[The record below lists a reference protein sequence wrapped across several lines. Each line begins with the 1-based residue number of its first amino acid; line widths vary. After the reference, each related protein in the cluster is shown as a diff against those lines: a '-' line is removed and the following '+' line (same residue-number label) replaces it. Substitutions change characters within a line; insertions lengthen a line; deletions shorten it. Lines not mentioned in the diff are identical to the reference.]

1 MATGHPRD
9 TPQEEHMTEHMTERV
24 FAQLKPERLDELT
37 EAAHRRRR
45 TDDLAQAFRT
55 PAAPPRRTL
64 LSAPSSPRSL
74 RSLRSLRSPRSPRS
88 PRRRPWVLGGVMAA
102 GLAAA
107 VIVVPR
113 VSPDSGPAVPGV
125 ADQPGGT
132 SHDVAVPGIGAP
144 PTGPPTTAPT
154 TAVLDARTVLLAAA
168 ESASKVEVGTGHYWY
183 TRDRTFSRLAVDEEA
198 YVAKIRALATERD
211 RRAASGSRKA
221 ADRWFENRLIE
232 SKKHP
237 ELLPYVVFSGST
249 DESWRAR
256 RKGDANRN
264 VRKPGGELTFGSPED
279 ERKWRESGAPRLV
292 SRGEKSDEDR
302 LDRILSIDNPSLT
315 IRNVDRLPTDEKALE
330 RRLHELYRAR
340 PGGAANEED
349 FSVYLWQT
357 AVDLLNAPITPGTR
371 AALFRVLAGERGLTA
386 LGERADALGRTG
398 AALAA
403 KGPGDDGG
411 SIEYR
416 IIIDPGS
423 ARLLQYEVAGDGESA
438 PNLRIALEEAG
449 WVDDLRERP

>member
-1 MATGHPRD
+1 
-9 TPQEEHMTEHMTERV
+9 MTERM

-45 TDDLAQAFRT
+45 TDDLARAFRT
-55 PAAPPRRTL
+55 PAAPPKRAL
-64 LSAPSSPRSL
+64 LPGLSSA
-74 RSLRSLRSPRSPRS
+74 RS
-88 PRRRPWVLGGVMAA
+88 PRRRPWVLGGALAA

-113 VSPDSGPAVPGV
+113 VTPDSGPAVSGT
-125 ADQPGGT
+125 AGKPGGT
-132 SHDVAVPGIGAP
+132 SHDIAAVPG
-144 PTGPPTTAPT
+144 TDAPT
-154 TAVLDARTVLLAAA
+154 TDAPTTDVPTSVVLDARTVLLAAA
-168 ESASKVEVGTGHYWY
+168 ESASKVEAGTGHYWY
-183 TRDRTFSRLAVDEEA
+183 TRDRTFSRLAVDDAA
-198 YVAKIRALATERD
+198 YVAKIRALDAERD
-211 RRAASGSRKA
+211 RRAASSSRKA
-221 ADRWFENRLIE
+221 ADRWFEDQLVE
-232 SKKHP
+232 FKKHP

-249 DESWRAR
+249 DETWRAR
-256 RKGDANRN
+256 QRGDANRN
-264 VRKPGGELTFGSPED
+264 VRKSDGRLTFGSPDD

-292 SRGEKSDEDR
+292 SGGEKSNEDR
-302 LDRILSIDNPSLT
+302 LDRVLSIDNPSLT
-315 IRNVDRLPTDEKALE
+315 IRNIDRLPTDEKVLE
-330 RRLHELYRAR
+330 RRLHELYQAR

-403 KGPGDDGG
+403 KGPGDNGG

-416 IIIDPGS
+416 IIIDPES
-423 ARLLQYEVAGDGESA
+423 ARLLQYEVVGDGEA
-438 PNLRIALEEAG
+438 TPNLRVALEEAG

>member
-1 MATGHPRD
+1 
-9 TPQEEHMTEHMTERV
+9 MTERM

-55 PAAPPRRTL
+55 PAAPSKRALLPGLSSAL
-64 LSAPSSPRSL
+64 LSALLSARP
-74 RSLRSLRSPRSPRS
+74 
-88 PRRRPWVLGGVMAA
+88 PRRHPWMLGGVLAAGLAA

-107 VIVVPR
+107 LIVAPR
-113 VSPDSGPAVPGV
+113 VTPDSGPV
-125 ADQPGGT
+125 APSAAGKPGGT
-132 SHDVAVPGIGAP
+132 AHDIAAAPG
-144 PTGPPTTAPT
+144 TGAPT
-154 TAVLDARTVLLAAA
+154 TDAPTSVVLDARTVLLAAA
-168 ESASKVEVGTGHYWY
+168 ESASKVEAGTGHYWY
-183 TRDRTFSRLAVDEEA
+183 TRDRTFSRLAVDDAA
-198 YVAKIRALATERD
+198 YVAKIRALAAERD

-221 ADRWFENRLIE
+221 ADRWFEEQLVE
-232 SKKHP
+232 FKKHP

-256 RKGDANRN
+256 QRGDANRN
-264 VRKPGGELTFGSPED
+264 VRKSDGRLTFGSPED
-279 ERKWRESGAPRLV
+279 ERKWREAGAPRLV
-292 SRGEKSDEDR
+292 SGGEKSNEDR
-302 LDRILSIDNPSLT
+302 LDRVLSIDNPSLT
-315 IRNVDRLPTDEKALE
+315 IRNVDRLPADEEALE
-330 RRLHELYRAR
+330 RRLHELYQAR
-340 PGGAANEED
+340 PAGAANEED

-416 IIIDPGS
+416 IIIDPDS
-423 ARLLQYEVAGDGESA
+423 ARLLQYEVVGDGEST
-438 PNLRIALEEAG
+438 PNLRVALEEAG